1 MEYNYIISYLA
12 NSKTNKMIL
21 NKNWSVA
28 VDENSDTC
36 VHVHIADDIDITN
49 LEFSLIDD
57 ERKSLVKMKVTCRE
71 IYLCCNIKKPT
82 FAQLGDCVKYVDGTG
97 HETYKTN

>member
-1 MEYNYIISYLA
+1 
-12 NSKTNKMIL
+12 MIL
-21 NKNWSVA
+21 NKDWSVI
-28 VDENSDTC
+28 VDSTTEMC
-36 VHVHIADDIDITN
+36 VHAHIQDDVDISN

-57 ERKSLVKMKVTCRE
+57 ERKPLVKMKVTCRE

-97 HETYKTN
+97 YETYKTN